1 VFQLLE
7 FRLLELA
14 LEISGSS
21 GEDDFVGVKFKVNG
35 APRRQKTKL
44 DVRRRVAVV
53 EAVWCGV
60 SKLRKLAD

>member
-21 GEDDFVGVKFKVNG
+21 GEDGFVGVKFEVNG

-44 DVRRRVAVV
+44 DVR
-53 EAVWCGV
+53 
-60 SKLRKLAD
+60 